1 MTIVKKLVLLFM
13 CGAFFSTLVYAK
25 SNNRFI
31 KNVLQNELAMQKLSK
46 IAKMPRFL
54 ANSKTFGTLIGS
66 AAIAGVLL
74 AAPIASEAN
83 TNKKADAIDKKVRA
97 LKIGE
102 ASAELQWDHS
112 GTAFGSFLNSSSEA
126 DTLTAGIG
134 YEGQLRHKY
143 NEFDLSASIK
153 SKRIKIDGESD
164 WDGSE
169 DYIGR
174 ALYKRGL
181 PIGSDYL
188 MPIAYAEIGGGR
200 YGNNRQAAD
209 VTLGIGL
216 NIAGEL
222 FGKDISLL
230 LRVGTGAQG
239 EGIYRDGDYDE
250 IDLGSTSIFA
260 ATVHT
265 KWTSL
270 GDVVGADA
278 DSLLHYVP
286 VIFGG
291 VTEYAQYNPIGEG
304 DFGDST
310 RRLKM
315 TADLHRYLSLEYNR
329 LSSAAKDVDPAS
341 SFFLKAKYTMF

>member
-1 MTIVKKLVLLFM
+1 MTIVKRLVMLFV

-25 SNNRFI
+25 SNNRFV
-31 KNVLQNELAMQKLSK
+31 KNVLQNEQAMQKLSK
-46 IAKMPRFL
+46 IAKVPRFL

-66 AAIAGVLL
+66 AAIAGILL
-74 AAPIASEAN
+74 ATPIASEAN
-83 TNKKADAIDKKVRA
+83 ANKKADAIDKKIRE

-102 ASAELQWDHS
+102 PSAELQWNHS
-112 GTAFGSFLNSSSEA
+112 ATASGSFFNSNSKS
-126 DTLTAGIG
+126 DSLTVGVG

-143 NEFDLSASIK
+143 NELDLSASIRSNNTK
-153 SKRIKIDGESD
+153 ADGESD
-164 WDGSE
+164 WTGSE

-174 ALYKRGL
+174 TLYTRGL

-188 MPIAYAEIGGGR
+188 MPIAYAEVGGSR
-200 YGNNRQAAD
+200 HGNNRQAAD
-209 VTLGIGL
+209 FTLGIGL

-222 FGKDISLL
+222 FGKDISLR
-230 LRVGTGAQG
+230 LRVGAGAQG
-239 EGIYRDGDYDE
+239 EGIYRDGDYEE

-260 ATVHT
+260 ATLRT

-315 TADLHRYLSLEYNR
+315 TADLHKYLSLEYNR
-329 LSSAAKDVDPAS
+329 LSSAAEGVDAAS
-341 SFFLKAKYTMF
+341 SLHLTAKYTIF